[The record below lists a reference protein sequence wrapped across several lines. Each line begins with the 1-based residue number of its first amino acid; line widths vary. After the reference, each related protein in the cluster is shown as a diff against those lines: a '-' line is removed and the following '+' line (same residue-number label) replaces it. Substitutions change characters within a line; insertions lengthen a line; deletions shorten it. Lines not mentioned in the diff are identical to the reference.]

1 MATYS
6 STQLHFQM
14 PPVGEGLPTQA
25 IAERDDY
32 HRLCTAL
39 CCRRQK
45 SVSGQFDGARYGA
58 GPRVK
63 PVTLAAAFNAFNDAK
78 TAYNGNIFYVELAS
92 LLFSIE

>member
-1 MATYS
+1 MIIIDFAPLYA
-6 STQLHFQM
+6 
-14 PPVGEGLPTQA
+14 VGVKKVYLVNLMEQDTGT
-25 IAERDDY
+25 
-32 HRLCTAL
+32 
-39 CCRRQK
+39 
-45 SVSGQFDGARYGA
+45 